1 MLAVLAGLPL
11 GWFLASATHVA
22 PDRAARA
29 IALFRA
35 WCLPMAQDR
44 QAPGLPGPLVPIPLT
59 PREMLHADPVGR
71 LTVSRDRRAC
81 AVSDIPG
88 RMTPE
93 DVTRLH
99 GLAAALVAD
108 ELPMLR
114 PEPEPGAGL
123 NWPLFVGWVGG
134 QPLRPERWGILLT
147 RTPEPDAI
155 TALSLSVR

>member
-1 MLAVLAGLPL
+1 MLAVPAGLPL
-11 GWFLASATHVA
+11 GWFLASATRIA
-22 PDRAARA
+22 PDRTARA
-29 IALFRA
+29 IALFRT
-35 WCLPMAQDR
+35 WCLPIAQDS

-59 PREMLHADPVGR
+59 PREMLHADPLGR
-71 LTVSRDRRAC
+71 LTVSRDSRGC

-93 DVTRLH
+93 DAIRPH

-123 NWPLFVGWVGG
+123 NWPLFADWIGG
-134 QPLRPERWGILLT
+134 QPLHPERWGILLT

-155 TALSLSVR
+155 TVLSLSVR

>member
-29 IALFRA
+29 IALFRT

-155 TALSLSVR
+155 TALNLSVR